1 MPVNLR
7 RTWPIPSLVRQLKLY
22 GLPQAEF
29 TAARNARAKELRKD
43 DPELAATVAALP
55 KPSAA
60 AAALNELVREDPSEA
75 RALIQSGKRLREAQ
89 EAAVAGKRGA
99 DLQKAIEEH
108 RSALDRVQ
116 RDLRRRKLSGATLD
130 KAVKTLRVASV
141 DPELQPLLERG
152 TLHEDLTAAGF
163 GLDPGHRPG
172 GAKAR
177 ITPARRRRTGRAG
190 QARQKARERLQAARA
205 ALTEAKRAA
214 RKAEAE
220 TEGGGAARRVCA
232 AGGRAR
238 DGGSGARSGV
248 CRRRLMQARSRPS
261 RARCRR
267 DRRGTAAAAA
277 RRRRRRSPSPVGARR
292 TARRSRGRVG
302 PSRAGRRRTG

>member
-1 MPVNLR
+1 VADPLAR
-7 RTWPIPSLVRQLKLY
+7 EKLKLY

-29 TAARNARAKELRKD
+29 TAARNARAKELRTD
-43 DPELAATVAALP
+43 DAELAATVAALP
-55 KPSAA
+55 KPTAA

-75 RALIQSGKRLREAQ
+75 RALIQSGKRLRSAQ

-108 RSALDRVQ
+108 RSALDRMQ

-130 KAVKTLRVASV
+130 KAGKTLRVASV

-163 GLDPGHRPG
+163 GLDPGIV
-172 GAKAR
+172 AAAR
-177 ITPARRRRTGRAG
+177 KGESTTREAPDSAAQEKRRE
-190 QARQKARERLQAARA
+190 KARERLQAART

-220 TEGGGAARRVCA
+220 QREAERRAETAQREVE
-232 AGGRAR
+232 RATKE
-238 DGGSGARSGV
+238 
-248 CRRRLMQARSRPS
+248 ME
-261 RARCRR
+261 RAQE
-267 DRRGTAAAAA
+267 AAADA
-277 RRRRRRSPSPVGARR
+277 
-292 TARRSRGRVG
+292 
-302 PSRAGRRRTG
+302 